1 MEEEKDIKKPA
12 SAEGFGE
19 AKDENIDKIEEKGE
33 LKALQLKCEE
43 YLNGWKRERADFLNH
58 KKEEMERIGIIIK
71 YANEELILKILPIL
85 DNFCLA
91 EKHIEDE
98 GLLQIKKQMEDLLKK
113 EGVEHIEVLGK
124 QFDPNTMEAVG
135 RVPASNEGED
145 GIVAEETQRGY
156 TMHGKVITPA
166 KVKVTEQHCQ

>member
-1 MEEEKDIKKPA
+1 MSEELNKKI
-12 SAEGFGE
+12 AEL
-19 AKDENIDKIEEKGE
+19 DKQKN
-33 LKALQLKCEE
+33 E
-43 YLNGWKRERADFLNH
+43 YLAGWQRARADLLNY
-58 KKEEMERIGIIIK
+58 KKEEMERVGDFLK
-71 YANEELILKILPIL
+71 YANEEFILKILPIL